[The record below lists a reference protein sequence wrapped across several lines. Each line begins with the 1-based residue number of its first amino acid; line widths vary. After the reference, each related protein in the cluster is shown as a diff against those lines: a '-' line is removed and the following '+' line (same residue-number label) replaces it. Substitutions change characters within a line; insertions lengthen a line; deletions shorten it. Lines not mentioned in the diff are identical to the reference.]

1 MQRYGPPRPSVCQ
14 MTGRIKCKDRKK
26 KKKKKKPTIL
36 PFVIKKKK
44 KKKKNDNYPCD
55 GIFLLWVYFPLLL
68 LDVVNRGLELSAE
81 RKLNTFIT
89 DYIDSRF
96 IIYKSARY
104 VPFVQCR
111 R

>member
-1 MQRYGPPRPSVCQ
+1 MRWRLSSLGLFSSSVA
-14 MTGRIKCKDRKK
+14 
-26 KKKKKKPTIL
+26 
-36 PFVIKKKK
+36 
-44 KKKKNDNYPCD
+44 
-55 GIFLLWVYFPLLL
+55 
-68 LDVVNRGLELSAE
+68 LDVVGLELSEE

-104 VPFVQCR
+104 VPFVKCR